1 MKITILIP
9 VYNEIATFEELLRR
23 VYAVQLPCE
32 KEIIIIDDFSTDGTR
47 KLVEK
52 INDPGV
58 KKIFHPMN
66 LGKGAAI
73 RNSISSISGDLVI
86 IQDADLEYHPDE
98 YPRIIQPILE
108 GKADVVFGSRFIGTH
123 RCFLF
128 THYAGNKVVNMITN
142 ILFNTTLTD
151 MMTGYKVFT
160 SDVLRDLPLKSNRF
174 GVEAEITGAVC
185 RKSLR
190 VYEVPISYSGRDY
203 SEGKKIKWTD
213 FFITLWW
220 LLYSK
225 IRILGDVPY
234 ESLKKLRGMDKYT
247 RYIFDTIKIFL
258 GERIL
263 EIDAGIGNLTRFLL
277 VNREL
282 VVSTDTSAKTLA
294 YLTYH
299 LPSSSIFKVLQCD
312 ISDQSIVDKLKPY
325 QCDTAVLI
333 NVLEHVEND
342 GNALSVIGDALVPH
356 GKVIIVVPAHAGLFT
371 EFDRLRGYLRRYDQV
386 SLSSLLESRGFS
398 IEKIKNFNIIGMAGW
413 WWDFK
418 VLRKKGISKFQL
430 GVYNQLIWF
439 TRILDKLFPD
449 HGLSLLVVA
458 KKKG

>member
-58 KKIFHPMN
+58 KKIFHLLN
-66 LGKGAAI
+66 QGKGAAI
-73 RNSISSISGDLVI
+73 RNSIPHITGDLVI

-185 RKSLR
+185 RKNLR

-203 SEGKKIKWTD
+203 
-213 FFITLWW
+213 
-220 LLYSK
+220 
-225 IRILGDVPY
+225 
-234 ESLKKLRGMDKYT
+234 
-247 RYIFDTIKIFL
+247 
-258 GERIL
+258 
-263 EIDAGIGNLTRFLL
+263 
-277 VNREL
+277 
-282 VVSTDTSAKTLA
+282 
-294 YLTYH
+294 
-299 LPSSSIFKVLQCD
+299 
-312 ISDQSIVDKLKPY
+312 
-325 QCDTAVLI
+325 
-333 NVLEHVEND
+333 
-342 GNALSVIGDALVPH
+342 
-356 GKVIIVVPAHAGLFT
+356 
-371 EFDRLRGYLRRYDQV
+371 
-386 SLSSLLESRGFS
+386 
-398 IEKIKNFNIIGMAGW
+398 
-413 WWDFK
+413 
-418 VLRKKGISKFQL
+418 
-430 GVYNQLIWF
+430 
-439 TRILDKLFPD
+439 
-449 HGLSLLVVA
+449 
-458 KKKG
+458 

>member
-1 MKITILIP
+1 
-9 VYNEIATFEELLRR
+9 
-23 VYAVQLPCE
+23 
-32 KEIIIIDDFSTDGTR
+32 
-47 KLVEK
+47 
-52 INDPGV
+52 
-58 KKIFHPMN
+58 
-66 LGKGAAI
+66 
-73 RNSISSISGDLVI
+73 
-86 IQDADLEYHPDE
+86 
-98 YPRIIQPILE
+98 
-108 GKADVVFGSRFIGTH
+108 
-123 RCFLF
+123 
-128 THYAGNKVVNMITN
+128 GNKVVNMITN

-185 RKSLR
+185 RKNLR

-225 IRILGDVPY
+225 IRVLGDVPY
-234 ESLKKLRGMDKYT
+234 ESLKKLPGMDKYT
-247 RYIFDTIKIFL
+247 RYIFDMIKMFL
-258 GERIL
+258 GTRIL

-282 VVSTDTSAKTLA
+282 VISTDTSVKTLA
-294 YLTYH
+294 YLSYH
-299 LPSSSIFKVLQCD
+299 IPGSSIFKALQCD
-312 ISDQSIVDKLKPY
+312 ISDQSAADKLKSY
-325 QCDTAVLI
+325 QCDTVLLI

-342 GNALSVIGDALVPH
+342 AQVLSTVREFLVSH
-356 GKVIIVVPAHAGLFT
+356 GKVIIIVPAHKRLFT
-371 EFDRLRGYLRRYDQV
+371 EFDRLRGYVRRYDRV
-386 SLSSLLESRGFS
+386 SLPALLESRGFS
-398 IEKIKNFNIIGMAGW
+398 IEKVQNFNSVGMFGW

-418 VLRKKGISKFQL
+418 VLKKKGISKFQL
-430 GVYNQLIWF
+430 GVYNQLIWL

-458 KKKG
+458 KKKD